1 MSKKINFK
9 GLIPFKKQNY
19 NRDCTLLARTPE
31 EMKLKQVYTSIAL
44 VFFVV
49 TLVIWKL
56 NDIYKNEK
64 NAQRQN
70 TLQAQSVA
78 LRSTLASQI
87 SQLRNILSG
96 YSLQIEESKI
106 NWIQLKP
113 FYVLGV
119 VQEDARNQLTVSK
132 MYVQSGSAAD
142 RWNAQYI
149 QQKLNIKSTNQS
161 LTRVQLFV
169 DQSNIKQLALIFFDQ
184 DKKSNPARVG
194 VFVIG
199 DISFLQRFFDLQR
212 TGTTTQALL
221 NTDNVVAAHS
231 EYEYVSSVSK
241 ELNIPENKN
250 FVDKQE
256 LRGTNLY
263 LVNYINK
270 SSSAYLSMPISILG
284 IILGLGFMISGILVY
299 VSRQQ
304 QADFEVAN
312 IVTEKKGASSSALLP
327 NKESAQVM
335 PPPVPDLIKSKNKL
349 TSAADFEKSEQEF
362 QRQLKQMTSNN
373 AAVIKAEEIAQQ
385 SLQEQTAQ
393 DFVAQTQTQHIVSSE
408 RVQVEESIQTEPQA
422 IAFVKPLHH
431 DEQILPVQ
439 VQACVQQAIFNVDKQ
454 LRKSG
459 AKITKD
465 FQSFD
470 SVLIDYNLFIKIFEN
485 IFINISINL
494 ADSDVKNLSMKSLDD
509 ELFVRL
515 NIEASTKR
523 NIYIS
528 DDIKNE
534 LQKIKCEFEQSFYDN
549 RLVLRFQFMKPMQKV
564 SVLEPVVRD
573 LDSTAIVSPEQTPVL
588 DSEEKTSAGIVAEMI
603 SMPEDLDID
612 SILSIDDEE
621 KTIVET
627 VVNSSAQ
634 APLDLE
640 KEMRTLKIK
649 LEESSDVVEKPDI
662 KIVKNEPT
670 SDKLQIKIRK
680 PNKT

>member
-1 MSKKINFK
+1 
-9 GLIPFKKQNY
+9 
-19 NRDCTLLARTPE
+19 
-31 EMKLKQVYTSIAL
+31 MKLKQVYTSIAL

-119 VQEDARNQLTVSK
+119 VQEDARNQLSVSK

-142 RWNAQYI
+142 RWNSQYI
-149 QQKLNIKSTNQS
+149 QQKLNTKSSNQS

-184 DKKSNPARVG
+184 DKKSNPIRTG
-194 VFVIG
+194 IFVIG

-221 NTDNVVAAHS
+221 NTDSVVAAHS

-241 ELNIPENKN
+241 ELNIPENKS

-263 LVNYINK
+263 LINYVNK
-270 SSSAYLSMPISILG
+270 ASTAYLSMPISILG
-284 IILGLGFMISGILVY
+284 IILGLGFMVSGILVY
-299 VSRQQ
+299 VSKQQ
-304 QADFEVAN
+304 QSESEVAEASASKTSVTTSVAQQSIKSTQ
-312 IVTEKKGASSSALLP
+312 IV
-327 NKESAQVM
+327 
-335 PPPVPDLIKSKNKL
+335 PPPVPDLIKSKNKF
-349 TSAADFEKSEQEF
+349 TSAADFAKSEQEF
-362 QRQLKQMTSNN
+362 QRQLQQMTSNTV
-373 AAVIKAEEIAQQ
+373 AVAKAEEIAQQ
-385 SLQEQTAQ
+385 SLEDQTVQ
-393 DFVAQTQTQHIVSSE
+393 DFVAQTHSQQSVASENTVQTEQTM
-408 RVQVEESIQTEPQA
+408 QTEPQA
-422 IAFVKPLHH
+422 IAFVKPIQHE
-431 DEQILPVQ
+431 EQIVPVQ

-470 SVLIDYNLFIKIFEN
+470 SVLLDYNLYIKIFEN

-494 ADSDVKNLSMKSLDD
+494 ADSDIKTLSLKSIDD
-509 ELFVRL
+509 DLFVRL
-515 NIEASTKR
+515 NIEASTNR

-528 DDIKNE
+528 DDIKSE

-549 RLVLRFQFMKPMQKV
+549 RLVLRFQFLKPMQKV
-564 SVLEPVVRD
+564 SVLEPVIFD
-573 LDSTAIVSPEQTPVL
+573 SDSTAIVAPAESPML
-588 DSEEKTSAGIVAEMI
+588 SADEKTSPGVVAEMVT
-603 SMPEDLDID
+603 MPEDLDID

-621 KTIVET
+621 KTHVDAR
-627 VVNSSAQ
+627 VNSNVQ

-640 KEMRTLKIK
+640 KEMRTLKVK
-649 LEESSDVVEKPDI
+649 LEESSDVVVATPDI
-662 KIVKNEPT
+662 KITKNEPT
-670 SDKLQIKIRK
+670 ADKIQIKIRK